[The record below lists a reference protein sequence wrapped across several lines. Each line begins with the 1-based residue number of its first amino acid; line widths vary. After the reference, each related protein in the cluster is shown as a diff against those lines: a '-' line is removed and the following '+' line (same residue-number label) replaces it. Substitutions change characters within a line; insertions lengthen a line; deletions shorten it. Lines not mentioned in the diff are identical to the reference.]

1 MENDI
6 SGMIAKIIQNPEFA
20 DMVKEIRG
28 GDESTDEVQKEM
40 MEKLPGVLS
49 MVSPLIGGNAS
60 EGETK
65 DRSEGEKSEEKPAP
79 PKYDKGRAEKLM
91 GALKPYLKPERQQII
106 DKCMSVMQLSDVMG
120 AFGGLEGLMGKS
132 K

>member
-1 MENDI
+1 
-6 SGMIAKIIQNPEFA
+6 MIAKIIQNPEFA

-49 MVSPLIGGNAS
+49 MVSPLIGGNTS

-65 DRSEGEKSEEKPAP
+65 EKSEGEKSEESLHLRNTTK
-79 PKYDKGRAEKLM
+79 AE
-91 GALKPYLKPERQQII
+91 R
-106 DKCMSVMQLSDVMG
+106 
-120 AFGGLEGLMGKS
+120 KS
-132 K
+132 

>member
-49 MVSPLIGGNAS
+49 MVSPLIGGNTS

-65 DRSEGEKSEEKPAP
+65 EKSGSEKPEEKPAP

-106 DKCMSVMQLSDVMG
+106 DRCMQLSDVMG

>member
-1 MENDI
+1 
-6 SGMIAKIIQNPEFA
+6 MIAKIIQNPEFA

-60 EGETK
+60 EGRQRRRARAKNRKKSLHLRNTTK
-65 DRSEGEKSEEKPAP
+65 AERKS
-79 PKYDKGRAEKLM
+79 
-91 GALKPYLKPERQQII
+91 
-106 DKCMSVMQLSDVMG
+106 
-120 AFGGLEGLMGKS
+120 
-132 K
+132 

>member
-1 MENDI
+1 
-6 SGMIAKIIQNPEFA
+6 MIAKIIQNPEFA

-28 GDESTDEVQKEM
+28 GEGSTGDVQKEM
-40 MEKLPGVLS
+40 MEKLPGVIS
-49 MVSPLIGGNAS
+49 MVSPLIGGNTS

-65 DRSEGEKSEEKPAP
+65 EKSEGTKSEEKPAP
-79 PKYDKGRAEKLM
+79 QKYDKGKAEKLM

-106 DKCMSVMQLSDVMG
+106 DKCMSVMQLSDVVG
-120 AFGGLEGLMGKS
+120 AFGGLEDLMGKP